1 MKELTEKY
9 IAFFNDKD
17 VDSIIGLLHDDAI
30 LIDPINRF
38 VGKEEVTG
46 EIKKIF
52 ESCKDLSFS
61 AKNIFYDNERQT
73 SIIEFVIDIYPAKD
87 LQAIHL
93 EGTDV
98 IEWEGDKIK
107 NLRAYLNLPNQ

>member
-17 VDSIIGLLHDDAI
+17 LDSIIGLLHDDAI

-52 ESCKDLSFS
+52 
-61 AKNIFYDNERQT
+61 
-73 SIIEFVIDIYPAKD
+73 
-87 LQAIHL
+87 
-93 EGTDV
+93 
-98 IEWEGDKIK
+98 
-107 NLRAYLNLPNQ
+107 